1 MKEYKYEGLP
11 LAMVKTIA
19 KQVLLGLCYLHED
32 CRIIHTDIKPEN
44 VLLTIEPK
52 AVRELSR
59 NALSKYGLASLGLG
73 IWLVLYQVMA
83 ICYVRG
89 QIVIGQHYFVRI

>member
-19 KQVLLGLCYLHED
+19 KQVLLGLAYLHED

-59 NALSKYGLASLGLG
+59 NAFSKYGDCA
-73 IWLVLYQVMA
+73 
-83 ICYVRG
+83 
-89 QIVIGQHYFVRI
+89 F